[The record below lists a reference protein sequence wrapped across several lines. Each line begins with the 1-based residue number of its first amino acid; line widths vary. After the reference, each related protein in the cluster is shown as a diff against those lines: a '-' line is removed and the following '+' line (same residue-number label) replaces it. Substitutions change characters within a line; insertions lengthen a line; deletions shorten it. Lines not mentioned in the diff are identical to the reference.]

1 MMLDKS
7 MIDRQVFTPQLEFNS
22 LKDVI
27 RDAVDIMKGQASY
40 SNITLVDV
48 FKKDKDITIKMD
60 KMRSLQIILNLVS
73 NALKF
78 SFGGQNVQVIC
89 DYDFD

>member
-48 FKKDKDITIKMD
+48 FKKD
-60 KMRSLQIILNLVS
+60 
-73 NALKF
+73 
-78 SFGGQNVQVIC
+78 
-89 DYDFD
+89 